1 MGEYES
7 NMKYARS
14 VGAETRRPSRDNCT
28 TSQRVT
34 DETNKLRS
42 ENKRLRDALQ
52 GLMDLNIS
60 GEKYGPAAKEVWEEA
75 LVALNQ
81 KAPI

>member
-14 VGAETRRPSRDNCT
+14 VGAETRKPIRDNRT

-34 DETNKLRS
+34 DEMTEIRS

-75 LVALNQ
+75 LAVLKQ
-81 KAPI
+81 KALI

>member
-14 VGAETRRPSRDNCT
+14 VGAETRKPSRDNRT
-28 TSQRVT
+28 TSQRIT
-34 DETNKLRS
+34 DEIAEIRS

-60 GEKYGPAAKEVWEEA
+60 GEKYGPAAKDVWEEA
-75 LVALNQ
+75 LAVLNQ
-81 KAPI
+81 KALI